1 MGLFG
6 DIVCLFDVCIL
17 LYLFSF
23 GVKML
28 LFWGVVFML
37 LILRTWYGVVRGR
50 SLFIRCLFIVVF
62 VCLLFVC
69 LIIIFI
75 FKYPVPYDFILNDN
89 SCYMSRDT
97 RCPTMWYVRPTTP
110 QISLRIRAV

>member
-1 MGLFG
+1 MFLFLFFVVVFGGRGLFCRFCVGGVGLFG

-23 GVKML
+23 EVKML

-62 VCLLFVC
+62 CLFNYYFYF
-69 LIIIFI
+69 LI
-75 FKYPVPYDFILNDN
+75 
-89 SCYMSRDT
+89 SCA
-97 RCPTMWYVRPTTP
+97 
-110 QISLRIRAV
+110 L